1 MNKKQNSKQ
10 KIQKLAEND
19 ARPERAIQ
27 PTELLNDTLR
37 RIFGC
42 ELADA
47 TQKQVYRALC
57 ISVRELLTEK
67 NRVFGNRCTEKERK
81 EVYYMSMEFLVGTS
95 LRNNLFNLG
104 LEAEFRKALADAAST
119 SMRSTPSI
127 PTPAL
132 ETAALAV
139 WPPAIW
145 MPRPAWTTR

>member
-81 EVYYMSMEFLVGTS
+81 EVYYMSMESAPACAITS
-95 LRNNLFNLG
+95 LTSGWRRSS
-104 LEAEFRKALADAAST
+104 ARHWPMQAST
-119 SMRSTPSI
+119 SMRSMPSI

-145 MPRPAWTTR
+145 MRRPAWTTR

>member
-42 ELADA
+42 ELTGASTTGSPSSLA
-47 TQKQVYRALC
+47 
-57 ISVRELLTEK
+57 
-67 NRVFGNRCTEKERK
+67 FRCSSGWRRSSARHWL
-81 EVYYMSMEFLVGTS
+81 MQ
-95 LRNNLFNLG
+95 
-104 LEAEFRKALADAAST
+104 AST

-132 ETAALAV
+132 ETAASAV

>member
-67 NRVFGNRCTEKERK
+67 NRVFGNPLRRK
-81 EVYYMSMEFLVGTS
+81 GAQGS
-95 LRNNLFNLG
+95 LLYVDGVPGRHQ
-104 LEAEFRKALADAAST
+104 
-119 SMRSTPSI
+119 
-127 PTPAL
+127 PAQ
-132 ETAALAV
+132 
-139 WPPAIW
+139 
-145 MPRPAWTTR
+145 

>member
-57 ISVRELLTEK
+57 IRAAAMRRQKLVQ
-67 NRVFGNRCTEKERK
+67 RK
-81 EVYYMSMEFLVGTS
+81 KLPQRFLM
-95 LRNNLFNLG
+95 
-104 LEAEFRKALADAAST
+104 AE
-119 SMRSTPSI
+119 
-127 PTPAL
+127 
-132 ETAALAV
+132 
-139 WPPAIW
+139 
-145 MPRPAWTTR
+145 WT